1 MKVCHFNSLSES
13 DIFMDDKLVPG
24 RLSFSGRGRGRR
36 GGYRLLEGVEGE
48 VGAAA
53 GGANLWE
60 GRGGAGVGGVG
71 AGAGRRQTWDK
82 LVFKH

>member
-1 MKVCHFNSLSES
+1 
-13 DIFMDDKLVPG
+13 MDDELVPG

-53 GGANLWE
+53 GGANL
-60 GRGGAGVGGVG
+60 
-71 AGAGRRQTWDK
+71 
-82 LVFKH
+82 

>member
-1 MKVCHFNSLSES
+1 MFFFFHWFQFIFLFFRKNNFLKVCHFNSLSES
-13 DIFMDDKLVPG
+13 DIFMDDELVPG

-53 GGANLWE
+53 GGANL
-60 GRGGAGVGGVG
+60 
-71 AGAGRRQTWDK
+71 
-82 LVFKH
+82 

>member
-1 MKVCHFNSLSES
+1 
-13 DIFMDDKLVPG
+13 MDNKLVPG

-53 GGANLWE
+53 GGANL
-60 GRGGAGVGGVG
+60 
-71 AGAGRRQTWDK
+71 
-82 LVFKH
+82 